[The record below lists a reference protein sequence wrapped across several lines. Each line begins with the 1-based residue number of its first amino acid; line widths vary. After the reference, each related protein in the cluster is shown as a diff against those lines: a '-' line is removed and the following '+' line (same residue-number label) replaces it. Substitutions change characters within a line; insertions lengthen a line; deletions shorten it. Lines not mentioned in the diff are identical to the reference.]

1 MKAYLKY
8 LFQLILSPRNG
19 WEDIEKA
26 DMDPSRLL
34 SAGYYPL
41 IGVAAASVFVRAL
54 FYPGIDFMD
63 LFVSMVEWF
72 VVYFVG
78 FFFGVFSL
86 SLFLEPMV
94 EGHYDED
101 RVHTFVLYTLG
112 LEAIINIIF
121 QCLPVS
127 PLVLF
132 FLPCYVAL
140 VQYKGVAFMRVRPEQ
155 QGLFML
161 LAIFGVLL
169 PPYIFYYIFSSIL

>member
-54 FYPGIDFMD
+54 FYPGLDFMD

-112 LEAIINIIF
+112 LEAVIN
-121 QCLPVS
+121 
-127 PLVLF
+127 
-132 FLPCYVAL
+132 
-140 VQYKGVAFMRVRPEQ
+140 
-155 QGLFML
+155 
-161 LAIFGVLL
+161 
-169 PPYIFYYIFSSIL
+169 